1 MPKKI
6 GFFSISTELGGAEKS
21 LRDLLTAKKPPFHA
35 WLITTKNR
43 GPLIDSLHSENIPL
57 ISLDLPRWILSL
69 SRKKKLQSVLLLPMA
84 GMYSSFLVFR
94 LAKLIKSQGFDVVH
108 STGLKFHLWL
118 IMTSLLCPK
127 AHFVIHLRD
136 IFNNRLLQCI
146 FQWASKR
153 KNIEFIANSKA
164 TAHPLPSINTHIIY
178 NGFDQTEF
186 SPGSTRLRKTLDIPE
201 ESLVIGIVAV
211 LAQWKG
217 QELFIAMAN
226 ELLKNHPQLHF
237 LIVGSEIY
245 DTHGEKGELDKLK
258 KLAQQ
263 VPSPEQ
269 IHFLPF
275 QKNIT
280 EIYRSLDIFVHC
292 SLKPEPFGRV
302 IVEALLCGCPVVASD
317 QGGPTEVIESG
328 RNGLLYPMG
337 DQVALLKCVNRLI
350 QSEALRRQLGQQGR
364 VSALHFSLENY
375 RNQLNQRLLNH

>member
-69 SRKKKLQSVLLLPMA
+69 SRKKKLQSVL
-84 GMYSSFLVFR
+84 
-94 LAKLIKSQGFDVVH
+94 
-108 STGLKFHLWL
+108 
-118 IMTSLLCPK
+118 
-127 AHFVIHLRD
+127 LRD